1 MGRVIRIIKRY
12 IASEVWPVH
21 VRSVR
26 DMFVYVRLV
35 HVAIAVDYTY
45 VVCAFQLSPKVDSG
59 LWKWTLRLQFAY

>member
-26 DMFVYVRLV
+26 DMFVHVRLV
-35 HVAIAVDYTY
+35 HVAIAV
-45 VVCAFQLSPKVDSG
+45 VCGVCVPNEMMWLKSCVLD
-59 LWKWTLRLQFAY
+59 WR